1 MSPVS
6 FGFCLLPTSA
16 SSISRQQLPNVP
28 PQCQQL
34 PAGRGMCTHTVCN
47 SYCVSLQSETHTHT
61 HTLPQCVMLWF
72 FLQSEGPR
80 KVTEAKPFNFRLDS
94 RFPSKHPATEG
105 GEKKNLVP
113 TAEFVFKFQAKT
125 PERFRGLT
133 RKNLHSASA
142 CVEEASHTTASSSN
156 SSRAGLTIPCTPK
169 LLTKCRTRPVLA
181 KSSEELEEE
190 QLAHIK
196 QSVHTL

>member
-1 MSPVS
+1 MSPAS

-34 PAGRGMCTHTVCN
+34 PADRGVCM
-47 SYCVSLQSETHTHT
+47 YVRTQCVIGIVFLKHT

-190 QLAHIK
+190 QLAHMK